1 MTTKR
6 KTAFSYIFGS
16 FGIFILGGIITSS
29 IMCGELRRQQA
40 IKSREIE
47 EIKSKVTEM
56 PSDLDNRL
64 RRIEEIVARIDEKL
78 KKK

>member
-1 MTTKR
+1 MNNNK
-6 KTAFSYIFGS
+6 KSVMSFVFGS
-16 FGIFILGGIITSS
+16 FGIFVLGGLITTSV
-29 IMCGELRRQQA
+29 MCGELRRQQTVNSKEIDSLK
-40 IKSREIE
+40 IKAAGI
-47 EIKSKVTEM
+47 